1 MKAPRG
7 EPPIWTRHGMSIK
20 PMNDAALE
28 MLRGFPSGELFTG
41 SFHRKRSLK
50 QLRLWFGLMQI
61 LVDHQIF
68 PTKES
73 ASDAVKVAAGHVDM
87 MILPGSGQTV
97 FIPRSIAFES
107 LSQDR
112 FNPIFQAA
120 LDQICARW
128 LPGAPAAL
136 KREVYAAIDGPARL
150 GDRVIE

>member
-7 EPPIWTRHGMSIK
+7 EPPVWKRHGLSIV
-20 PMNDAALE
+20 PMNEAATT
-28 MLRGFPSGELFTG
+28 MLRGFPPGELFTG

-50 QLRLWFGLMQI
+50 QLRLWWGLMTI

-73 ASDAVKVAAGHVDM
+73 ASDAVKLACGHVETLIM
-87 MILPGSGQTV
+87 PGSGQT
-97 FIPRSIAFES
+97 FFLPRSIAFKS
-107 LSQDR
+107 LAQDK

-120 LDQICARW
+120 LEQICARW

-136 KREVYAAIDGPARL
+136 RREVYAAIDGPARV
-150 GDRVIE
+150 GDRE

>member
-7 EPPIWTRHGMSIK
+7 EPPVWRRHGLSIV
-20 PMNDAALE
+20 PMNDAATA
-28 MLRGFPSGELFTG
+28 MLRGFSPGESFTG

-68 PTKES
+68 PTKEA
-73 ASDAVKVAAGHVDM
+73 ASDAVKVAAGHVDLL
-87 MILPGSGQTV
+87 ILPGSGQTV

-107 LSQDR
+107 LAQSA

-120 LDQICARW
+120 LEQICARW

-136 KREVYAAIDGPARL
+136 KREVLNAIDGPARI

>member
-7 EPPIWTRHGMSIK
+7 EPPVWCRHGVSIVPK
-20 PMNDAALE
+20 NDAAMA
-28 MLRGFPSGELFTG
+28 MLRGFAPGELFTG
-41 SFHRKRSLK
+41 RFARKRSLK
-50 QLRLWFGLMQI
+50 QLRLWFGLMGI
-61 LVDHQIF
+61 LVEHQIF

-73 ASDAVKVAAGHVDM
+73 ASDAVKLACGHVETLV
-87 MILPGSGQTV
+87 LPGSGQT
-97 FIPRSIAFES
+97 FFLPRSIAFES
-107 LSQDR
+107 LKQSE

-136 KREVYAAIDGPARL
+136 RREVYNAIDGPARI